1 MIDNSSENSRAAQH
15 ASLPGDLV
23 SELLL
28 GMRLRGIAYRRIQLS
43 PPLGVEF
50 GTVAGWA
57 QFHFVAR
64 GPVYLRSP
72 GGDIHA
78 LDAGDALLL
87 PRGGLHALLS
97 APDLPCRDIA
107 TFEAATLCEA
117 VSSVRACP
125 QGCTLDGAL
134 IFSGCMEF
142 DLGGMHP
149 LVALMPEVMYVGTLL
164 ERHPEILPMLEAM
177 EREVKSERAGFAAI
191 LARLADVVSA
201 FIVRGWVECGC
212 GDATGWIEALRDP
225 RLGRVIAA
233 LHRDPGRHWT
243 VAELAAE
250 MGSSR
255 SVFAERFLAVTGMTP
270 HRYVTE
276 LRMRLAT
283 QWIGRDR
290 MPIETAAQRLG
301 YGSQAAFS
309 RAFKRIT
316 GQSPGALRQ
325 QREASADGT
334 STAPRSPDERSP
346 VTAAGHT

>member
-1 MIDNSSENSRAAQH
+1 MPKPE
-15 ASLPGDLV
+15 LPSDLV

-50 GTVAGWA
+50 GKVEGWA

-72 GGDIHA
+72 SGSVHT
-78 LDAGDALLL
+78 LSTGDALLL
-87 PRGGLHALLS
+87 PRGGPHALLS
-97 APDLPCRDIA
+97 APDQPAQDIT
-107 TFEAATLCEA
+107 TFESATLCEA
-117 VSSVRACP
+117 VSAIRACP

-134 IFSGCMEF
+134 TFSGCMEF
-142 DLGGMHP
+142 DLGSMHA
-149 LVALMPEVMYVGTLL
+149 LVSLMPEVMYVGTLL
-164 ERHPEILPMLEAM
+164 ERQPEILPMLEAM
-177 EREVKSERAGFAAI
+177 EREAKSERAGFAAI
-191 LARLADVVSA
+191 LARLADVMAA

-233 LHRDPGRHWT
+233 LHREPGRNWT

-276 LRMRLAT
+276 LRMRLAA
-283 QWIGRDR
+283 QWIGRER
-290 MPIETAAQRLG
+290 QPIESVAYRLG
-301 YGSQAAFS
+301 YGSAAAFS
-309 RAFKRIT
+309 RAFKRIH
-316 GQSPGALRQ
+316 GYPPGALRQ
-325 QREASADGT
+325 QREPDTASVSHT
-334 STAPRSPDERSP
+334 SATGSVHERRP
-346 VTAAGHT
+346 VAAAGH